1 MAPVCP
7 RVIFLI
13 DKYQSSQIENL
24 LTHLH
29 LSCLRIL
36 SYYAHN
42 SFSQESKNGVLW
54 GYKFFNSQQK
64 EIKFGCKQYPFLD
77 FTIQHFDA
85 FEKDLYNTFRDTTQ
99 KKDFRKG
106 KFTANLKQS
115 LTDLLS
121 DFHWERPELF
131 SPSKRRGLS
140 IKVENDEN
148 NLVFMF
154 CPGPICDGELG
165 KYFGTAQTCNEVIE
179 TFLPKSLHSKFV
191 NEFKI
196 KIIWINTSK
205 TPAEEMVTSHLLK
218 FIVILLLLNVL
229 SLCIQYI

>member
-13 DKYQSSQIENL
+13 DKCQSFQIEDVS
-24 LTHLH
+24 TCLH

-42 SFSQESKNGVLW
+42 SISQEIKNGVLW

-64 EIKFGCKQYPFLD
+64 EVRFGCKQYPFLD

-85 FEKDLYNTFRDTTQ
+85 FEKDLYNTFQDETE
-99 KKDFRKG
+99 KKDSGKG

-131 SPSKRRGLS
+131 SPSKRKVLTG
-140 IKVENDEN
+140 KVEDDVSNF
-148 NLVFMF
+148 VFMF
-154 CPGPICDGELG
+154 CPGPVCDGELG
-165 KYFGTAQTCNEVIE
+165 KYFGAAKTCDEVIE
-179 TFLPKSLHSKFV
+179 TILPKNLYSKFV
-191 NEFKI
+191 KQFKI
-196 KIIWINTSK
+196 KLVWINTSK
-205 TPAEEMVTSHLLK
+205 TQIEELVTIK
-218 FIVILLLLNVL
+218 VI
-229 SLCIQYI
+229 